1 MPIYKDEKYN
11 TWFCKF
17 YYVDYN
23 GQKKQK
29 LKRGFKTKRE
39 AKEFENRFLVKH
51 QKDVTMPF
59 SSLVK
64 YYKEDMETRLK
75 PATIYT
81 KQNIIDKLILPY
93 FNDMPLNNIT
103 PSTIRTWQ
111 NELIQNDKNY
121 SQTYLRTVH
130 TLLVAIFNFAM
141 KYYDLKE
148 NPCSICGSIG
158 SMKTEKEMTI
168 WTLDQFKTFIEAEK
182 DDIMY
187 YTAFNVLFYTG
198 LRIGELLA
206 LTWGDIDFDNQTIS
220 INKSLQVL
228 NGVTYITSPKTRK
241 SIRTITIFPNLVRIL
256 QDYKN
261 ACYEP
266 LNDSRLFPIAKSKVL
281 RELRKKAKAQ
291 ELPQIR
297 LHDLRHSH
305 ASLLIELGFS
315 PLAIADRLG
324 HESVQTTL
332 NVYSHLYPNK
342 QDESAQKLQEISWF
356 LFF

>member
-1 MPIYKDEKYN
+1 
-11 TWFCKF
+11 
-17 YYVDYN
+17 
-23 GQKKQK
+23 
-29 LKRGFKTKRE
+29 
-39 AKEFENRFLVKH
+39 
-51 QKDVTMPF
+51 
-59 SSLVK
+59 
-64 YYKEDMETRLK
+64 
-75 PATIYT
+75 
-81 KQNIIDKLILPY
+81 
-93 FNDMPLNNIT
+93 
-103 PSTIRTWQ
+103 
-111 NELIQNDKNY
+111 
-121 SQTYLRTVH
+121 
-130 TLLVAIFNFAM
+130 M

-182 DDIMY
+182 DNIMY

-342 QDESAQKLQEISWF
+342 QDELAQKLQEIS
-356 LFF
+356 

>member
-39 AKEFENRFLVKH
+39 AKEFENHFLVKH

-59 SSLVK
+59 STLVK

-75 PATIYT
+75 PSTIYT

-111 NELIQNDKNY
+111 NELIQSDKNY

-130 TLLVAIFNFAM
+130 TLLVAIFSFAM

-182 DDIMY
+182 DNIMY

-342 QDESAQKLQEISWF
+342 QDELAQKLQEIS
-356 LFF
+356 

>member
-182 DDIMY
+182 DNIMY

-256 QDYKN
+256 QDYKS

-342 QDESAQKLQEISWF
+342 QDELAQKLQEIS
-356 LFF
+356 